1 MKEKDKISDRFREQ
15 VDELLDNQSDNS
27 LFKPLNQGELDEIW
41 NEISTDMDLGEVWN
55 GISSDLDI
63 VMPVNSVSGIIY
75 KSIVAVLIILL
86 GMVPVKKTILD
97 SHTEHS
103 DNLIENIQNGQSP
116 ELIVKNKSEDSNV
129 PEQAKGDLSATLK
142 GSLNRSEDDNKLISA
157 ERNRTDLTQE
167 TPISVSTEVISMVLS
182 PSETADSFPVI
193 SEDRILYEES
203 NTLPV
208 LIPGDNLKNLEV
220 FPKTDFDNLRINYN
234 SSPAGYSLPST
245 GNGKISAGF
254 ITLFKNTW
262 LLNNKTL
269 DGLKSESLNSSE
281 IVFYPDVGLSL
292 NYSLN
297 KTWQIQ
303 ADGFFFSNT
312 GQEYLEY
319 LYGHYVKEKITLK
332 YSTFALSVKHKF
344 TGSDRLIPGSSVN
357 VIAGGYFSVL
367 KNANHK
373 INKDT
378 EDIRSQYAKYDFG
391 IRLGGEF
398 ELKISNQ
405 LSIAPGLLVSLGMP
419 NIYKGDDKIPG
430 YLIRTHNGSAEFH
443 LTFYYHFN

>member
-1 MKEKDKISDRFREQ
+1 MKEKDNISDRFREQ

-75 KSIVAVLIILL
+75 KSIAAVLIILL

-129 PEQAKGDLSATLK
+129 PERAKGDLSATLT